1 MSSLYERLRPLL
13 AQLPVEQ
20 FRNPPPVV
28 PVIRLAGPIG
38 QIGVLRSGLALS
50 RFASVIERAFAVRD
64 LKAVALVVNSPGGS
78 AVQSALIAK
87 RIRDLATEKSVPVY
101 AFVEDVAASGGYWLA
116 CAADEIFAE
125 NTSIVGS
132 IGVVSASFGF
142 VEAMRRLG
150 IQRRVYTAGE
160 RKRLLDP
167 FLEEDPAGIERLKA
181 VQQDMHES
189 FKDLVRE
196 RRGGKLAADDETLF
210 NGDIWTGR
218 TALRLG
224 LVDGIGEVRSVMRER
239 FGDKVQ
245 LRLVEGERR
254 RRWLPSIPFR
264 AARRD
269 PFDIV
274 DEVISRVEERLLWS
288 RFGL

>member
-1 MSSLYERLRPLL
+1 MLRSLLRRLPLK
-13 AQLPVEQ
+13 
-20 FRNPPPVV
+20 RYRHPPPLVAVV
-28 PVIRLAGPIG
+28 RLH
-38 QIGVLRSGLALS
+38 GVLAPRGPRTLSLAALAPS
-50 RFASVIERAFAVRD
+50 LERAFTHPDV
-64 LKAVALVVNSPGGS
+64 KAVALLVNSPGGS
-78 AVQSALIAK
+78 PVQSALVHR
-87 RIRDLATEKSVPVY
+87 RIRQLSTEKNIPVV
-101 AFVEDVAASGGYWLA
+101 AFAEDVAASGGYWLA

-125 NTSIVGS
+125 DTSIVGS

-167 FLEEDPAGIERLKA
+167 FLEEDPVGIERLKA
-181 VQQDMHES
+181 VQHDMHES

-269 PFDIV
+269 PFEVVDDIV
-274 DEVISRVEERLLWS
+274 SRIEERLLWS

>member
-1 MSSLYERLRPLL
+1 MLRSLLRRLPLKRY
-13 AQLPVEQ
+13 
-20 FRNPPPVV
+20 RNPPPLVAVV
-28 PVIRLAGPIG
+28 RLH
-38 QIGVLRSGLALS
+38 GVLAPRGPRTLSLSALAPAL
-50 RFASVIERAFAVRD
+50 ERAFTHPDV
-64 LKAVALVVNSPGGS
+64 KAVALLINSPGGS
-78 AVQSALIAK
+78 PVQSALLHR
-87 RIRDLATEKSVPVY
+87 RIRQLSTEKNVPVV
-101 AFVEDVAASGGYWLA
+101 AFAEDVAASGGYWLA

-125 NTSIVGS
+125 DTSIVGS

-181 VQQDMHES
+181 VQHDMHES

-245 LRLVEGERR
+245 LRLVEAERR

-269 PFDIV
+269 PFDLV
-274 DEVISRVEERLLWS
+274 DEVMTRIEERLLWS